1 MRRDPGIGPSNP
13 GPEGLP
19 FGGVRLAAS
28 ETMLVCAGTFMVAEA
43 SGSVAER
50 AGIDGCE
57 AAAPG
62 WRPDE

>member
-1 MRRDPGIGPSNP
+1 
-13 GPEGLP
+13 
-19 FGGVRLAAS
+19 
-28 ETMLVCAGTFMVAEA
+28 MLVCAGKFMVAEA

-62 WRPDE
+62 WGLDE

>member
-13 GPEGLP
+13 GPGGLP
-19 FGGVRLAAS
+19 SGGVWLAAS
-28 ETMLVCAGTFMVAEA
+28 ETMLVCAGKFMVAP

-62 WRPDE
+62 WGLDE